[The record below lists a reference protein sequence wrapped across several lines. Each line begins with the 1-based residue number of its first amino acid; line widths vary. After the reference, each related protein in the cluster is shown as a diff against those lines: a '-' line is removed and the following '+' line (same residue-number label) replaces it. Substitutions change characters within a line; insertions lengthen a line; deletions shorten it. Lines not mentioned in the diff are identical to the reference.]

1 MATKL
6 SRAAPRRPA
15 EVVVRI
21 TMLFIGFFA
30 VTWGGWSL
38 PIFKAQASPVF
49 VAGKILQGDSY
60 KMPRLLLTARETEA
74 LVASYTFCNP
84 VALHSLT
91 AIRLDIFKN
100 TIGGGDQNS
109 FDSSYDALYAA
120 ARQTLTC
127 SPADSFVWL
136 TLFWIDAA
144 RHGLT
149 ADNANY
155 LRMSYAVA
163 PNEAWI
169 ALWRSHLA
177 FALFE
182 RLPADLADDSLGD
195 FVNLL
200 KTRRVFSEM
209 AKIFEDTSAEGQHR
223 IIERV
228 QTVDALDRQAFVGA
242 LRDKG
247 LDINV
252 PEGDASEPRPW
263 R

>member
-1 MATKL
+1 MATKF

-21 TMLFIGFFA
+21 TMLLVGVFA

-38 PIFKAQASPVF
+38 PVFKAQASPVF
-49 VAGKILQGDSY
+49 VAEKILQGHSY
-60 KMPRLLLTARETEA
+60 KMPRLLLTLRQTEA
-74 LVASYTFCNP
+74 LAASYPFCNP

-91 AIRLDIFKN
+91 AIRLGILKN
-100 TIGGGDQNS
+100 TIGGSDQTL
-109 FDSSYDALYAA
+109 FDSSYNALYAA

-144 RHGLT
+144 RHGQT

-177 FALFE
+177 FSLFD
-182 RLPADLADDSLGD
+182 RLPADLADHSLED

-200 KTRRVFSEM
+200 KTRRVYWEM
-209 AKIFEDTSAEGQHR
+209 AKMFENTSADGRRR
-223 IIERV
+223 IAERL
-228 QTVDALDRQAFVGA
+228 QTVDLLYRQAFVGA

-247 LDINV
+247 LDIDL
-252 PEGDASEPRPW
+252 PEGDTSEPRPW